1 MQNAELMRSV
11 HTLVALSALLS
22 VFYFTVSHRYGEPG
36 WRIQFSPA
44 PAEARSEVG
53 GDYDLHDLAILN
65 RAVIHIKE
73 NYVDPARVNERKMLG
88 AALERA
94 QTRVAELLVD
104 IDRDAE
110 KIPSRI
116 IVRIDR
122 AQRVFDLTDVT
133 NLWQMS
139 FKFKDIFR
147 FVEANLK
154 HREDLREVEYA
165 AINGMLSTLD
175 PHSVLMRP
183 EQYREMK
190 LSTRG
195 KFGGLGIVINIRDG
209 QLTIVN
215 PIEDTPA
222 ARAGLKAGDKVVQ
235 IGLDSTVNM
244 SLNDAVGLLRGE
256 PNTKVDLWIMRGG
269 WTTPRKFTITRA
281 NIKVKS
287 VSSRLLEDGVVWVRL
302 RNFQNTTRSELF
314 RAIKTQGRK
323 NKTPLRGLVLD
334 LRGNPGG
341 LLDQAIKVADLFVQS
356 GPIVTTVGFGD
367 KMREPKMATRAGTI
381 TDLPIVLLI
390 DPASASASEIVAGAL
405 KNHHRALLVGQRS
418 FGKGSVQSIYDNKD
432 GSALKLTIAQYL
444 TPGDISIQSVGI
456 TPDVGV
462 RPLVVSDE
470 ETNLFYDDSGG
481 EGRLP
486 AHLVHESSVA
496 TVRAAPQ
503 VELSYLLDEALKER
517 IVESPNQML
526 VDFEVALA
534 RSLLMQTAATN
545 VTAMMR
551 EVKTALEAQRAGE
564 REKVRA
570 ALEARGVIWNPIGA
584 PTPGAP
590 QAETTMAV
598 TPSDGKVVA
607 GETVTLSLSVTNVGD
622 APFSRLYALSR
633 SDHAELDGLEF
644 VIGEV
649 APGETRRW
657 QVSVKLPRS
666 TLRRRDVVRYHFH
679 EAHGHN
685 PSEVQHTVEVRQLPR
700 PRFAI
705 DYRVDDR
712 QKGNGDGAL
721 QLGEEAELAVT
732 VQNVGVGEGY
742 ALVAY
747 LRNDES
753 DPERSIFIKRG
764 RVEGDGLTPGGQ
776 ATFRFRFKVKAEAP
790 GQIPLWIGVY
800 DNELDDGASKKIQ
813 LKVVPA
819 AGKVEPVEVVL
830 TPGVG
835 DHIALHTHYV
845 EDAPTIALAEGAV
858 VARGRLGD
866 WYQVL
871 THDGLYGW
879 VSAAEVTIGSGAV
892 TMGPMRALNPAGPP
906 KIKLRDPRPALS
918 TRAEHLTVGGEVVGQ
933 RPIKDLRVFVNNRK
947 IFFKS
952 SRGPSASTL
961 PFSTRVPLDR
971 GLNRVDVVARQR
983 DETASST
990 TLIIHRDPG
999 P

>member
-1 MQNAELMRSV
+1 MRSV
-11 HTLVALSALLS
+11 HKLVALSALLG

-44 PAEARSEVG
+44 PAEARSEVT

-222 ARAGLKAGDKVVQ
+222 ARVGLKAGDKVVQ

-256 PNTKVDLWIMRGG
+256 PNTKVDVWIMRAG
-269 WTTPRKFTITRA
+269 WTKARKFTITRA

-287 VSSRLLEDGVVWVRL
+287 VSSRLLDDGVVWVRV

-323 NKTPLRGLVLD
+323 NKAPLRGLVLD

-341 LLDQAIKVADLFVQS
+341 LLDQSIKVADLFVQS

-444 TPGDISIQSVGI
+444 TPGDLSIQSVGI

-462 RPLVVSDE
+462 RPLVVSAE

-486 AHLVHESSVA
+486 AHLDHKS
-496 TVRAAPQ
+496 TVETARAAPQ
-503 VELSYLLDEALKER
+503 VELSYLLDEALEER
-517 IVESPNQML
+517 ITESPNQMF

-534 RSLLMQTAATN
+534 RSLLMETQATN

-551 EVKTALEAQRAGE
+551 EAKPALETQRAGE
-564 REKVRA
+564 RAKVRE
-570 ALEARGVIWNPIGA
+570 ALAARGVTWSPPG
-584 PTPGAP
+584 TPPPPGTAK
-590 QAETTMAV
+590 AETTVSV
-598 TPSDGKVVA
+598 TPADGVVTA
-607 GETVTLSLSVTNVGD
+607 GETVELSLTVTNVGEG
-622 APFSRLYALSR
+622 PFSRLYALSK

-644 VIGEV
+644 IFGDVP
-649 APGETRRW
+649 PGETRRW

-666 TLRRRDVVRYHFH
+666 TLRRRDVVRYQFH
-679 EAHGHN
+679 EAHGRK
-685 PSEVQHTVEVRQLPR
+685 PTEVQHTVEVRQLPR

-712 QKGNGDGAL
+712 QKGNGDGVL

-732 VQNVGVGEGY
+732 VQNVGGGEGY

-753 DPERSIFIKRG
+753 DPERRIFIKRG
-764 RVEGDGLTPGGQ
+764 RVEGDGLARGGQ

-790 GQIPLWIGVY
+790 GQIPLWLGVY
-800 DNELDDGASKKIQ
+800 DNELDDGVSQKI
-813 LKVVPA
+813 LLEVVPA
-819 AGKVEPVEVVL
+819 AGMIEPLEVVL
-830 TPGVG
+830 MPRVG
-835 DHIALHTHYV
+835 DHVALATHYV
-845 EDAPTIALAEGAV
+845 EGAPIVGRAEGAV
-858 VARGRLGD
+858 VARGQLGS
-866 WYQVL
+866 WYRVL
-871 THDGLYGW
+871 TKDGLYGW
-879 VSAAEVTIGSGAV
+879 VSAAGVSVGSGAV
-892 TMGPMRALNPAGPP
+892 TAGPVRALNPAGPP
-906 KIKLRDPRPALS
+906 QIKLRDPAPALS
-918 TRAEHLTVGGEVVGQ
+918 TRAEHFVVSGEVVGQ
-933 RPIKDLRVFVNNRK
+933 RPIKDLRVFINNRK

-952 SRGPSASTL
+952 SLPSSSGSL
-961 PFSTRVPLDR
+961 PFSTRVPLTR

-990 TLIIHRDPG
+990 TLLIHRDRSP
-999 P
+999 